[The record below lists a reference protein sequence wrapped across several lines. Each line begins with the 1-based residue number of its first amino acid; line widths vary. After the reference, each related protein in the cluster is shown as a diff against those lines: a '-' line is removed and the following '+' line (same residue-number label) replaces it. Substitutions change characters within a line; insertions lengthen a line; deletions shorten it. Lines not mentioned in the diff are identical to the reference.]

1 MNDREAYIKGWIK
14 QVSKQRPELGNF
26 SVCPFASKSKTL
38 IIECSIDDIVPHK
51 GYDVVIF
58 ILNDELPLRIIKEK
72 VKECNIKYNG
82 YKFFED
88 TAQKD
93 TFINGVQTNNGR
105 YNLIL
110 CQPMEKLAKFR
121 KKLLETN
128 YYNHWDDDY
137 LREILQ
143 EDYHLLKK

>member
-1 MNDREAYIKGWIK
+1 MSDKEAYIHKWIK
-14 QVSKQRPELGNF
+14 NVSKQRPELGNF
-26 SVCPFASKSKTL
+26 SICPFASKSKTYIKECL
-38 IIECSIDDIVPHK
+38 ISDIVPVP
-51 GYDVVIF
+51 GYDVAIF
-58 ILNDELPLRIIKEK
+58 ILSDDLTLEK
-72 VKECNIKYNG
+72 IQKWISFYNEQHPE

-88 TAQKD
+88 TAERI
-93 TFINGVQTNNGR
+93 TYISGVQTNNGK

-110 CQPMEKLAKFR
+110 CQPKEKLAKFR

-128 YYNHWDDDY
+128 YYKYWSDEY